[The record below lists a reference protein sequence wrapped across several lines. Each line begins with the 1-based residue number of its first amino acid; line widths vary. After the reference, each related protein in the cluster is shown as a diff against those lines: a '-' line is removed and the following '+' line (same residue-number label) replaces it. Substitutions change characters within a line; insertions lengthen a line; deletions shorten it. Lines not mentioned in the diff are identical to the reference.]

1 MSSLRHRLLMVAVSG
16 LLGPGAVV
24 GQVKVPRVAETPG
37 VARLTGSNPA
47 QWRLIWTD
55 NPQTKVTVSWSTA
68 KKGSRHR
75 VYYDTASHKG
85 KRLTTY
91 RHQQKTLRDGQ
102 HSVGIDPRPSEL
114 HYHHAVLDKLQP
126 STTYYFTIAS
136 GRSRSPEF
144 RFVTAPAD
152 DRPFSIVFGG
162 DSRTDIQGRRRVNRF
177 LSELIGKND
186 DILAFAH
193 GGDFVTTGT
202 SLAQWS
208 AWLSDHELTATR
220 DGRMI
225 PIIPTRGNH
234 EAGAP
239 QFDEVFNAPG
249 GVGRNYYT
257 TMLGPKVLFVT
268 LNTEIAMTG
277 DQRKFLAAQLLAL
290 QAAERRVPP
299 LGAAVRAAQARHRL
313 RGGRPCPE
321 THRSHPRP
329 DRGPRRRRLHRRGGP
344 GGHPAGT
351 EGRPVVPETT
361 RQDHVRPSCA
371 GADVQP
377 EGTAGPGNP
386 PRRHGI
392 RRLCAQAAGTA
403 AREKERAAEVARRCG
418 CCMPGQC
425 LGILRRW
432 ISGRSRP

>member
-1 MSSLRHRLLMVAVSG
+1 MVAVSG

-277 DQRKFLAAQLLAL
+277 DQRKFLAAQLLANRAVRWQVAQYHRPAWPAFKRPSGAFRHWVPL
-290 QAAERRVPP
+290 FEQHKLDIACEADGHVLKRTVPIRDQIEDPEGVVYIGEGGLGVTPREPKADRWYLKPPGKTTSGHHVQVLTFSPKALRVRAILLDGTVFDDFARKPRGRPPAKKSVPP
-299 LGAAVRAAQARHRL
+299 
-313 RGGRPCPE
+313 
-321 THRSHPRP
+321 
-329 DRGPRRRRLHRRGGP
+329 
-344 GGHPAGT
+344 
-351 EGRPVVPETT
+351 
-361 RQDHVRPSCA
+361 
-371 GADVQP
+371 
-377 EGTAGPGNP
+377 
-386 PRRHGI
+386 
-392 RRLCAQAAGTA
+392 
-403 AREKERAAEVARRCG
+403 K
-418 CCMPGQC
+418 
-425 LGILRRW
+425 
-432 ISGRSRP
+432 